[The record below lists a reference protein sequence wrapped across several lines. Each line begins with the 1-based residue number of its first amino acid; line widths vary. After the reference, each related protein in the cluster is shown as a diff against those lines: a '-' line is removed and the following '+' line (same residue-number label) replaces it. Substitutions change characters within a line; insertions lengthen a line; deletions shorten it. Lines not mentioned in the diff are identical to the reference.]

1 MNTATDSSKPPVNL
15 GLHFEG
21 MGTLL
26 RLKLGAAIARKM
38 LLQAHKWTGK
48 EAFADGIIDDIA
60 PPDQMFD
67 AALAIARTWA
77 PKAKAGVYGL
87 LRGELYGEATRAF
100 ALISHVH
107 SRETNRRALAR
118 L

>member
-1 MNTATDSSKPPVNL
+1 VNL

-26 RLKLGAAIARKM
+26 RLKLGPQVARKM
-38 LLQAHKWTGK
+38 LLQAHKWTGR
-48 EAFADGIIDDIA
+48 EACADGVVDEIA
-60 PPDQMFD
+60 KPDQMLD
-67 AALAIARTWA
+67 AALVIANTWA

-87 LRGELYGEATRAF
+87 LRGELYGEATKAF

-107 SRETNRRALAR
+107 SRETNRRALVK

>member
-1 MNTATDSSKPPVNL
+1 
-15 GLHFEG
+15 

-26 RLKLGAAIARKM
+26 RLKLGPQVARKM

-48 EAFADGIIDDIA
+48 EAFADGIVDEIA
-60 PPDQMFD
+60 LPEEMFD
-67 AALAIARTWA
+67 VALHLADTWA

-87 LRGELYGEATRAF
+87 LRGELYGEATKAF

-107 SRETNRRALAR
+107 SRETNRRALFK

>member
-1 MNTATDSSKPPVNL
+1 
-15 GLHFEG
+15 

-26 RLKLGAAIARKM
+26 SLKLSPKIARKM

-48 EAFADGIIDDIA
+48 EALADGVVDEIA
-60 PPDQMFD
+60 KPDVMLD
-67 AALAIARTWA
+67 AALKSAQEWA
-77 PKAKAGVYGL
+77 PKAKAGVYGV
-87 LRGELYGEATRAF
+87 LRNELYGEATRSF

-107 SRETNRRALAR
+107 SRETNRRALVK

>member
-1 MNTATDSSKPPVNL
+1 M
-15 GLHFEG
+15 HFEG

-26 RLKLGAAIARKM
+26 KLKLGPQVARKM
-38 LLQAHKWTGK
+38 LLQAHRWTGK
-48 EAFADGIIDDIA
+48 EAFVDGIVDHIA
-60 PPDQMFD
+60 RPEEMMDV
-67 AALAIARTWA
+67 ALAVAKQWA
-77 PKAKAGVYGL
+77 PKAKAGVYGD

-107 SRETNRRALAR
+107 SRETNRCALVK